1 MTEND
6 WLTCRRVDRMLDWLL
21 ASGEPIRTRWQGP
34 MLTHVR
40 RTSDRKL
47 RLFAC
52 ACRRRRENGAAVAEA
67 IEDWLDGRI
76 SADACDARLRLLGYI
91 NRSAPLEQ
99 ASFDLPTGT
108 VVESLRTGFGILH
121 GYEADLLR
129 EVVGNPFRPA
139 ALTPALLAWNDGTIP
154 RLAETIAAN
163 RTYGDLPILGDALE
177 EAGCADE
184 RLVAH
189 CRGGVHAAGCWVLD
203 AACGRA

>member
-52 ACRRRRENGAAVAEA
+52 ACRRRRENG
-67 IEDWLDGRI
+67 
-76 SADACDARLRLLGYI
+76 
-91 NRSAPLEQ
+91 
-99 ASFDLPTGT
+99 GT